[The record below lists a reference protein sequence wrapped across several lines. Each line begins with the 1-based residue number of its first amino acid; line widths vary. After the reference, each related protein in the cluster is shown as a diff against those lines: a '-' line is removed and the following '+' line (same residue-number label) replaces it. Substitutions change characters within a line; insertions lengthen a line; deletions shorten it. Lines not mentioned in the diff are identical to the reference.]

1 MLSDSFLKHPESVEP
16 VESVESV
23 EPVESVES
31 VESWRICHGQPPW
44 LPALSRRRPVPAE
57 SLSGDVYITCAIS

>member
-1 MLSDSFLKHPESVEP
+1 MLSDSFLKHP
-16 VESVESV
+16 ESV